1 MGNKVI
7 NTTSVKLQI
16 YETSTDSQLAGMLG
30 DVKEMEDGRKFRL
43 CQNDAYALT
52 PGYLVQSKIEAGN
65 LTGLTVATTV
75 AAGATSLSVT
85 MNTSHEDLSVNELKD
100 GYLVVD
106 TGTDELGHAR
116 KIKANTAADA
126 SDAENTTIT
135 FYDALTDSVTDTSTV
150 SWTYPIYKNVIA
162 NVVSAKVIGVTV
174 CDVAASTSSTPVFF
188 WAQVA
193 GPCAVLA
200 AGGGVTRGLTVGAVT
215 GGGVADHSTSAAHIG
230 IAMQSFSASAVG
242 WINLNLE

>member
-16 YETSTDSQLAGMLG
+16 YETSTDEQLEGMLG

-43 CQNDAYALT
+43 CHNSTAGALA

-85 MNTSHEDLSVNELKD
+85 VDASHEALSVNELKD

-106 TGTDELGHAR
+106 TGSGELGHAR
-116 KIKANTAADA
+116 KIKANTAAA
-126 SDAENTTIT
+126 AEANTTIT
-135 FYDALTDSVTDTSTV
+135 FYDALTDSITDTSTV
-150 SWTYPIYKNVIA
+150 AWVYPIYKNVIA
-162 NVVSAKVIGVTV
+162 NVISAKPIGVTV
-174 CDVAASTSSTPVFF
+174 CDVAASTSTVPVFF

-193 GPCAVLA
+193 GPCAVLCT
-200 AGGGVTRGLTVGAVT
+200 GTVTRGYQVAAIT
-215 GGGVADHSTSAAHIG
+215 GGGVSNHSTTAAHIG
-230 IAMQSFSASAVG
+230 VAMQSFSTGEIG

>member
-7 NTTSVKLQI
+7 NTTSVKLGI
-16 YETSTDSQLAGMLG
+16 YETSTDEQLEGMLG

-43 CQNDAYALT
+43 CQNGTAGALA
-52 PGYLVQSKIEAGN
+52 PALLVQAKIEAGN
-65 LTGLTVATTV
+65 VTGLTVATTV

-85 MNTSHEDLSVNELKD
+85 VAAAHEDLSENELKD

-106 TGTDELGHAR
+106 TGSGELGHGR

-126 SDAENTTIT
+126 EANTTIT
-135 FYDALTDSVTDTSTV
+135 FYDALTESITDTSTV
-150 SWTYPIYKNVIA
+150 AWVYPIYKNVIT
-162 NVVSAKVIGVTV
+162 NVVSAKVIGVPV
-174 CDVAASTSSTPVFF
+174 CDVAQSTTAVPVFF

-193 GPCAVLA
+193 GPCPII
-200 AGGGVTRGLTVGAVT
+200 AGTGDVTRGLQVAAITT
-215 GGGVADHSTSAAHIG
+215 GEVIDHSTSAAHVG
-230 IAMQSFSASAVG
+230 VAMQSFSENEVG